1 MTLFPF
7 FFDIE
12 NKTFLVIGGGKVAK
26 GKIKRLLPF
35 TKDIIVIAKNTN
47 IENVKVISK
56 DFEPNDIFLGDY
68 VIGAT
73 DSKETNAEI
82 SRLCRENNIP
92 VNIVDDADNCTFIF
106 PALIKR
112 GNLTVG
118 ITSAGKSPAMSQY
131 VRKKIEE
138 FLPDNTEEIL
148 DRLGEL
154 RQRLK
159 ESIPD
164 IKIRSE
170 INKKLLAAMLENEN
184 LSDEQIEEIIF
195 HGENRNE

>member
-35 TKDIIVIAKNTN
+35 TKNIIVIAKDTD

-73 DSKETNAEI
+73 DSKETNAKI
-82 SRLCRENNIP
+82 SRLCKENNIP
-92 VNIVDDADNCTFIF
+92 VNIVDDTDNCTFIF

-131 VRKKIEE
+131 IRKKIEE

-159 ESIPD
+159 DNIPD
-164 IKIRSE
+164 IKTRSE
-170 INKKLLAAMLENEN
+170 INKRLLAEMLENEK

-195 HGENRNE
+195 HGENKNE